1 MARGTRW
8 LLIGCG
14 LCLALAV
21 RDLTAKTASQPI
33 ASSQHPA
40 TATTPRQSS
49 LSASSQHPATATTP
63 RQSSLAASGDT
74 SLPAA
79 PTDSTA
85 ASTQYRTTAAAP
97 ASSRNPESASSPPLS
112 PASPGHPYTS
122 STPAASS
129 SESHTTEP
137 NNGATASGSEVPV
150 PEQPTL
156 SQSPGLVAV
165 ICIFVAILLI
175 AAGVVVVK
183 LCRRREPAFRKLDEV
198 PMGKMTE
205 DSPFA
210 RYPPK

>member
-21 RDLTAKTASQPI
+21 GDLTATTASQPI
-33 ASSQHPA
+33 TSSQHPA
-40 TATTPRQSS
+40 TASTPPQSS
-49 LSASSQHPATATTP
+49 LSTSSQHPATVSTP
-63 RQSSLAASGDT
+63 PQSSLAASGDT

-79 PTDSTA
+79 PADSTA

-112 PASPGHPYTS
+112 PASPGHTYTS
-122 STPAASS
+122 STPA
-129 SESHTTEP
+129 ETHTTEP
-137 NNGATASGSEVPV
+137 NNGTTASGSEVPV

-165 ICIFVAILLI
+165 ICIFVAVLLI

-183 LCRRREPAFRKLDEV
+183 LCHRREPAFRKLDEV